1 MGRQSKPLPSVTLV
15 SWLHEGVLES
25 QSCSHSLAG
34 KLNWLLL
41 EGKRGRGWLW
51 QCVLCGFLF
60 VFCFNLVMGTKEKA

>member
-25 QSCSHSLAG
+25 QSCSHCLAG

-41 EGKRGRGWLW
+41 EGKRGEGVAVAVCAVW
-51 QCVLCGFLF
+51 FF